1 LSSKD
6 SSRIRK
12 DKETINQLIER
23 AYWALTMNALE
34 PVNYTET
41 YSQVDVESLID
52 DLREY
57 LNG

>member
-1 LSSKD
+1 
-6 SSRIRK
+6 
-12 DKETINQLIER
+12 
-23 AYWALTMNALE
+23 MNALE

-41 YSQVDVESLID
+41 YSQVDVENLID